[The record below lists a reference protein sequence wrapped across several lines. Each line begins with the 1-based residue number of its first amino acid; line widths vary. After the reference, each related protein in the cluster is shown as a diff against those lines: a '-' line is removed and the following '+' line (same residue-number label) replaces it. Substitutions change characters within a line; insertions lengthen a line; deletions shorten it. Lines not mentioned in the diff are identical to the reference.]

1 MHPSRRALRQA
12 AQVGPPGPGRSDA
25 KPARTHPHPSKET
38 PKDRIENSIALTNP
52 HGRVVRVDAARKEYL
67 LARGF
72 TLATEAK
79 TATAAETDDE
89 TETEGTDEA
98 ADLAKMT
105 KKELVAFALD
115 VFGLELDENLKKD
128 EMIEA
133 ILGAE

>member
-1 MHPSRRALRQA
+1 M
-12 AQVGPPGPGRSDA
+12 
-25 KPARTHPHPSKET
+25 
-38 PKDRIENSIALTNP
+38 DRIENSIALTNP